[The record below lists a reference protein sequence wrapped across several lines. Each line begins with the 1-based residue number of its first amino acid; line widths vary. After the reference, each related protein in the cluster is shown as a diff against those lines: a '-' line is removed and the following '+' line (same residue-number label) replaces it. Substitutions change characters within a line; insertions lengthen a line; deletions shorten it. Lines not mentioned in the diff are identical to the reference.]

1 VLPDNAVIIII
12 GGLIVGCLLIFM
24 VPVYLLKIHPRLDKE
39 NITRLNNIVLF
50 FLYLPVLAIILSDH
64 FFLIWEESGSAI
76 QATVSVAVIP
86 LLMGTVYVYAKF
98 TGIKS
103 DINLGAI
110 AGLMFSMIW
119 LITSDLRL
127 AVVMAGTGFIV
138 LVIVFMY
145 HKYTQNSV
153 DLTSPQLM
161 NYIVTGS
168 LVIIAILLSYASS
181 EGSFDRFIG
190 ALIFFSIFF
199 LIVSGF
205 NWLKSHTEERK

>member
-1 VLPDNAVIIII
+1 
-12 GGLIVGCLLIFM
+12 M
-24 VPVYLLKIHPRLDKE
+24 VPVYLLKVHPRLDNE
-39 NITRLNNIVLF
+39 DIARLNNIVLL
-50 FLYLPVLAIILSDH
+50 FLYLPFLAIILSDH

-76 QATVSVAVIP
+76 QATASVAVII
-86 LLMGTVYVYAKF
+86 LLMAIVYAFAKI

-103 DINLGAI
+103 EVNLGAI

-145 HKYTQNSV
+145 HKYTQNPV

-168 LVIIAILLSYASS
+168 LVIIAILLSYTSS
-181 EGSFDRFIG
+181 DGSFDRFIG

-199 LIVSGF
+199 LIVYGF